1 MLSPYKYFKVLSS
14 LLFFITFIA
23 HSEESTVIKIENS
36 NDKGLIVRY
45 LPQEYKMQPVEIEG
59 ETYLI
64 PIGDKSGLTNE
75 TGKPSLPVEG
85 TLIALPPNTKIE
97 VEIIESKYLFLQ
109 NQYIAPY
116 PLDVFDEDGNATL
129 LYQIDRTFY
138 DRETNLYPKET
149 FKLEQPIRLRD
160 FNVAKINLHPLQY
173 IPSTKTLKYF
183 THLVLKISFI
193 EELKKTDVTLISAAD
208 KEFEPVYKSLI
219 LNYEQARKWRFRD
232 KLAVSEKENLK
243 LSWWQTNNQYY
254 KILIAQDGMYRL
266 TYSHLL
272 NAGINLQT
280 IPTNT
285 LAMYYQGKSIPI
297 DVNLEN
303 PDVQKWYIDFYG
315 TRKYGDSTF
324 FDPYTDTSYY
334 WLTWND
340 PLPTRFTKQ
349 AADLITPV
357 YTENSY
363 TAFRHFERD
372 SNYYYGY
379 NDDETR
385 TIDNVKGECWYWLD
399 FVGTNSKS
407 ITFNIDTLNPGRFD
421 SAFFK
426 ARFHG
431 MTAYADT
438 NRSRHQVRVTLNGRV
453 LGEVLWTQNQEL
465 IFSVGFIDT
474 LLKKGTNT
482 LQINSTM
489 IKLSKF
495 YIDWFQVTYRSP
507 ISVQNNYLDF
517 VSPAQPTDAV
527 TLFRITKVT
536 SDSIDVFDL
545 TSYRKIVNT
554 SREAQGWAFLDS
566 SLSPKRYIVTAKNQR
581 LTPSAIIPHTFKN
594 LRSNPDGAD
603 YLVVTH
609 SLFKNSATI
618 LANSRSAFGLRTAV
632 VDVQDIYDEFNCGHI
647 DPLSIKKF
655 FQYIHN
661 FWTAPSPSYIAMF
674 GDACIDYK
682 KKFPTT
688 TKTNFVPGYGIPM
701 SDNALV
707 SFDTVYNYLPAIII
721 GRIPVENQIQ
731 AARVVQKITDYDNP
745 PMDFWN
751 KRALFITGGT
761 NASERWQFNTL
772 SDMLINESITP
783 SPLGGLAYKV
793 YKTSS
798 AIIDGDYKY
807 YMQGLVNEGL
817 SFVNFIGHS
826 GGRIW
831 NVDIGNPNDLQNTN
845 GKLPFISSVSC
856 NIGAFY
862 THFANVLSEDFLFAD
877 NRGGIGAWA
886 SSHVG
891 SANTGYWLA
900 RKFLNAATRES
911 VRTFG
916 ELTHLARIYF
926 WMINGYISSPTVI
939 HTFNL
944 YPLIGDPYS
953 KFALPQNPDLL
964 IDTESVSYSPPA
976 PVSDNFVFLKLIVKN
991 FGLMPV
997 DSILITVKDNY
1008 TDELG
1013 KNRGESD
1020 LVPPFRVK
1028 PIAYA
1033 DTINIEWD
1041 VRGKAGSHTISI
1053 HIDPLNQISESN
1065 EGNNLV
1071 QLNIYINR
1079 NVIYP
1084 IKPLTFSV
1092 VNSGIQSLSVSVPM
1106 TFDSTRTSTT
1116 DKSDSLIFPRN
1127 TLNITSP
1134 YTFYF
1139 EIDTSNTFD
1148 SPAKVSSPPIQP
1160 GAVAANWVT
1169 PPLLDEEIYF
1179 WRARSFNGKHF
1190 GAWANSTLKVSD
1202 TAYSSTVVKWEQT
1215 HPKQFAFNQQKLVSV
1230 SDDGVTMQ
1238 RTNGLPIY
1246 VRSLGH
1252 RALADSDYY
1261 SIIRIGPTTVLG
1273 HWWSGAN
1280 SYLAAR
1286 VDPLTGRFEAKGY
1299 TLSTLGQ
1306 PDSLLNFI
1314 QTAPIGYYIVIA
1326 VVRDGRS
1333 GMTESLYK
1341 AFESLGAQLIRTV
1354 TAGQSWALI
1363 SRKGSSTP
1371 MMPPLESYSPTAV
1384 ADTDYQMP
1392 SYYSAGIGEI
1402 SSPFIG
1408 PVSSWRTLSWNNIV
1422 PTKTDI
1428 QLKLVGVKKDFTTDT
1443 LRTFLGGEKFADIS
1457 DINPSLYPKIQLVS
1471 ILRNTDGEATPTLKS
1486 LRVNYTAPIELA
1498 TSPTEFNAPRRVDRT
1513 QPFNV
1518 DVNVHNLSDQTVDS
1532 VNVSFSLAQNS
1543 LLNNVWIDSIPA
1555 GESKLIS
1562 KSLDVSQFTGE
1573 QTLITSLEPKTD
1585 LNELILENN
1594 VLSYPFFIDQG
1605 VSVLENVTVTFDGK
1619 EIRNGDYVSAMP
1631 TIQVSLPE
1639 NFPVAD
1645 ITAIYLNGENKLN
1658 DAQSYSLKTSTST
1671 NIEFK
1676 PNLKDGDHKLII
1688 SGKNNSTLISFDFK
1702 VSNTPQILNIF
1713 NYPNPF
1719 TTGTQFTFE
1728 LTGQSVVERVTVLI
1742 YSVAGRQ
1749 MQELNA
1755 TNLGIGFNS
1764 IVWDGRDNDGN
1775 EIANGVYLY
1784 KIKAKFEN
1792 EVNSQVHKLVKLR

>member
-1 MLSPYKYFKVLSS
+1 MLRLYKYLKVLLIFS
-14 LLFFITFIA
+14 FFIPFVA
-23 HSEESTVIKIENS
+23 LSEDTAVLKIVTS
-36 NDKGLIVRY
+36 NDKELIVRY
-45 LPQEYKMQPVEIEG
+45 VPQEYKMQPVEIEG
-59 ETYLI
+59 ETYFI

-97 VEIIESKYLFLQ
+97 VEIIESKYLLLQ
-109 NQYIAPY
+109 NQNIAPY
-116 PLDVFDEDGNATL
+116 PLDVFDEDGNASL
-129 LYQIDRTFY
+129 SYQIDQIFY
-138 DRETNLYPKET
+138 ERETNFYPKEI
-149 FKLEQPIRLRD
+149 FKLEPSIRLRD

-193 EELKKTDVTLISAAD
+193 DELKKTDVTLISTAD

-219 LNYEQARKWRFRD
+219 LNYDQARNWRFR
-232 KLAVSEKENLK
+232 EKSAILEKSTIN

-266 TYSHLL
+266 TYSYLL

-280 IPTNT
+280 ITANS
-285 LAMYYQGKSIPI
+285 LAMYYQGNSIPI
-297 DVNLEN
+297 DVNVGS
-303 PDVQKWYIDFYG
+303 PDVQNWYIDFYG

-340 PLPTRFTKQ
+340 PLPTRFINQ
-349 AADLITPV
+349 AADQSTPV
-357 YTENSY
+357 YTANSY
-363 TAFRHFERD
+363 TAFRHLERD

-379 NDDETR
+379 DDDEIR
-385 TIDNVKGECWYWLD
+385 TIDNVKGEGWYWLD
-399 FVGTNSKS
+399 FVGTASKS

-426 ARFHG
+426 VRFHG
-431 MTAYADT
+431 MTAYNDT

-465 IFSVGFIDT
+465 RFSTSFIDT

-482 LQINSTM
+482 LTINSTM

-517 VSPAQPTDAV
+517 NAPAQPTDAV
-527 TLFRITKVT
+527 TLFRIAKVT

-545 TSYRKIVNT
+545 TSNRKIMNT
-554 SREAQGWAFLDS
+554 IKDAQGWAFLDS
-566 SLSPKRYIVTAKNQR
+566 SFISKRYIITAKNQR
-581 LTPSAIIPHTFKN
+581 LTPITIIPHTFKN
-594 LRSNPDGAD
+594 IRSNPGGAD
-603 YLVVTH
+603 YIVVTH

-618 LANSRSAFGLRTAV
+618 LANSRGAFGLRTAV
-632 VDVQDIYDEFNCGHI
+632 VDVQDIYDEFNFGHI

-655 FQYIHN
+655 FQYTYN

-707 SFDTVYNYLPAIII
+707 CFDTVYKYLPAIII
-721 GRIPVENQIQ
+721 GRIPAENQIQ

-751 KRALFITGGT
+751 KRSLFITGGT
-761 NASERWQFNTL
+761 NASERWQFNAL

-886 SSHVG
+886 SSHIG

-900 RKFLNAATRES
+900 RKFLNAATKES

-916 ELTHLARIYF
+916 ELTHLSRIYF
-926 WMINGYISSPTVI
+926 WVINDFISSPTII

-953 KFALPQNPDLL
+953 KFALPQKPDLG
-964 IDTESVSYSPPA
+964 IDTESVFYSPST
-976 PVSDNFVFLKLIVKN
+976 PVADNFVFLKLIVKN
-991 FGLMPV
+991 QGLVPS
-997 DSILITVKDNY
+997 DSILVTIKDNY

-1013 KNRGESD
+1013 KTKGESD
-1020 LVPPFRVK
+1020 LVPPFKVK
-1028 PIAYA
+1028 PVAYA

-1041 VRGKAGSHTISI
+1041 VRGKAGSHTVTIQ
-1053 HIDPLNQISESN
+1053 IDPLNQISESN
-1065 EGNNLV
+1065 ESNNSAQV
-1071 QLNIYINR
+1071 TIYINR

-1092 VNSGIQSLSVSVPM
+1092 VNSGIQNLSVSVPM
-1106 TFDSTRTSTT
+1106 SFDSTRTSTT
-1116 DKSDSLIFPRN
+1116 EKSDSLIFPKN
-1127 TLNITSP
+1127 TFNITSP

-1139 EIDTSNTFD
+1139 EIDTTNTFD

-1160 GAVAANWVT
+1160 GAVSANWVT
-1169 PPLLDEEIYF
+1169 PPLLNEKIYF
-1179 WRARSFNGKHF
+1179 WRARSYNGKHF
-1190 GAWANSTLKVSD
+1190 GAWANSVMNVSD
-1202 TAYSSTVVKWEQT
+1202 TAYSSSIVKWKQT

-1246 VRSLGH
+1246 VRSLGY
-1252 RALADSDYY
+1252 RAFPDSDYY
-1261 SIIRIGPTTVLG
+1261 SIIRIGTTTVFG

-1286 VDPLTGRFEAKGY
+1286 IDPLTGQFEAKGY

-1306 PDSLLNFI
+1306 PDSLLRFI
-1314 QTAPIGYYIVIA
+1314 QTAPVGYYIVIS
-1326 VVRDGRS
+1326 VVRDGRG
-1333 GMTESLYK
+1333 GMTETLYQT
-1341 AFESLGAQLIRTV
+1341 FESLGAQFIRTV

-1363 SRKGSSTP
+1363 SRKGVSTP
-1371 MMPPLESYSPTAV
+1371 MMTPLESYSPTGV
-1384 ADTDYQMP
+1384 AERNYQMP
-1392 SYYSAGIGEI
+1392 SYYSAGIGEL

-1408 PVSSWRTLSWNNIV
+1408 PVTSWKTLSWNNIV

-1428 QLKLVGVKKDFTTDT
+1428 QLILVGQKKDFTVDT
-1443 LRTFLGGEKFADIS
+1443 LRTLLGSEKLADIS
-1457 DINPSLYPKIQLVS
+1457 NINSSIYPKIQLVG

-1486 LRVNYTAPIELA
+1486 LQVNYTAPIELA
-1498 TSPTEFNAPRRVDRT
+1498 TSPAEFNAPRRVDRT
-1513 QPFNV
+1513 QPFDV
-1518 DVNVHNLSDQTVDS
+1518 EVNVHNLSDQTVDS
-1532 VNVSFSLAQNS
+1532 INISFSLAPNYF
-1543 LLNNVWIDSIPA
+1543 LDDVWIDSISA
-1555 GESKLIS
+1555 GESKLVS
-1562 KSLDVSQFTGE
+1562 KSLDVSQYIGE
-1573 QTLITSLEPKTD
+1573 QILITSLEPKPD

-1631 TIQVSLPE
+1631 TIQVSLPD
-1639 NFPVAD
+1639 NFPMVD
-1645 ITAIYLNGENKLN
+1645 LTAIYLDGENILTGV
-1658 DAQSYSLKTSTST
+1658 QSSSQKSSTST
-1671 NIEFK
+1671 NIELK
-1676 PNLKDGDHKLII
+1676 PTLVDGDHKLII
-1688 SGKNNSTLISFDFK
+1688 TGKNNSTLISFDFK
-1702 VSNTPQILNIF
+1702 VSNISQILNIF

-1728 LTGQSVVERVTVLI
+1728 LTGQSGVERVTVLI

-1749 MQELNA
+1749 LKELTA
-1755 TNLGIGFNS
+1755 TNVGIGFNS

-1775 EIANGVYLY
+1775 ELANGVYLY

>member
-1 MLSPYKYFKVLSS
+1 MELPYKYSKVLLIITLLIPFVALSEDTAVLKIVSS
-14 LLFFITFIA
+14 NPK
-23 HSEESTVIKIENS
+23 E
-36 NDKGLIVRY
+36 LILQYV
-45 LPQEYKMQPVEIEG
+45 PQEYKMQPVEIEG
-59 ETYLI
+59 ETYFI
-64 PIGDKSGLTNE
+64 PIGAKSGLTSE
-75 TGKPSLPVEG
+75 TGKSSLPVEG
-85 TLIALPPNTKIE
+85 TLIALPPNTKID
-97 VEIIESKYLFLQ
+97 VEIIESKYLILQ
-109 NQYIAPY
+109 NQNIAPY
-116 PLDVFDEDGNATL
+116 PLDVFDEDGNASL
-129 LYQIDRTFY
+129 SYQIDRKFY
-138 DRETNLYPKET
+138 ERETNFYPKEV

-173 IPSTKTLKYF
+173 IPSTKMLKHF

-193 EELKKTDVTLISAAD
+193 DELNKNDVTLISTAD
-208 KEFEPVYKSLI
+208 REFESVYKSLI
-219 LNYEQARKWRFRD
+219 LNYDQARNWRFKERPAD
-232 KLAVSEKENLK
+232 LEKSNINQ
-243 LSWWQTNNQYY
+243 SWWQTNNQYY

-266 TYSHLL
+266 TNSYLL
-272 NAGINLQT
+272 DVGINLQT
-280 IPTNT
+280 IPTNS
-285 LAMYYQGKSIPI
+285 LAMYYQGKSIPM
-297 DVNLEN
+297 DVNTEN
-303 PDVQKWYIDFYG
+303 PDVQNWYIDFYG

-349 AADLITPV
+349 AANLITPV
-357 YTENSY
+357 YTANSC
-363 TAFRHFERD
+363 TTFRHFERD

-379 NDDETR
+379 NDNEIR
-385 TIDNVKGECWYWLD
+385 TVDNVKGEGWYWLD
-399 FVGTNSKS
+399 FVGTASKS

-421 SAFFK
+421 SAYFK

-431 MTAYADT
+431 MTAYDDT
-438 NRSRHQVRVTLNGRV
+438 NRSRHQVRVTLNGKV

-465 IFSVGFIDT
+465 ILSTSFIDT

-482 LQINSTM
+482 LLINSTM

-507 ISVQNNYLDF
+507 ISVQNNYFDF
-517 VSPAQPTDAV
+517 SAPAQPTDAV
-527 TLFRITKVT
+527 TLFRIAKVT

-554 SREAQGWAFLDS
+554 LKDAQGWAFLDS
-566 SLSPKRYIVTAKNQR
+566 SLSSKRYIVTGKNQR
-581 LTPSAIIPHTFKN
+581 VTPSSIIPHTFKN
-594 LRSNPDGAD
+594 IRSNPDGAD
-603 YLVVTH
+603 YIAVTH
-609 SLFKNSATI
+609 SLFKNPAIT

-632 VDVQDIYDEFNCGHI
+632 VDVQDIYDEFNYGHI
-647 DPLSIKKF
+647 DPLSIKEF
-655 FQYIHN
+655 FKHAYN
-661 FWTAPSPSYIAMF
+661 LWTAPSPSYIVMF

-682 KKFPTT
+682 KKFPST

-707 SFDTVYNYLPAIII
+707 CFDSVYNYLPAIII

-751 KRALFITGGT
+751 KRTLFVTGGT
-761 NASERWQFNTL
+761 TASERWQFNSL

-783 SPLGGLAYKV
+783 SPLGGLVYKV

-886 SSHVG
+886 SSHIG
-891 SANTGYWLA
+891 SANTGFWLA

-911 VRTFG
+911 VKTLG
-916 ELTHLARIYF
+916 ELTHLSRIYF
-926 WMINGYISSPTVI
+926 WTINDSISTPTVI

-953 KFALPQNPDLL
+953 KFALPQKPDLG
-964 IDTESVSYSPPA
+964 IDSESVFYSPSE
-976 PVSDNFVFLKLIVKN
+976 PVADNFVYLKLIVKN
-991 FGLMPV
+991 FGLMPT
-997 DSILITVKDNY
+997 DSVLITIKDNY

-1013 KNRGESD
+1013 KTKGESD
-1020 LVPPFRVK
+1020 VVAPFKVK
-1028 PIAYA
+1028 PVAYA

-1041 VRGKAGSHTISI
+1041 VRGKAGSHTVTIN
-1053 HIDPLNQISESN
+1053 IDPLNQISESN
-1065 EGNNLV
+1065 ESNNSAQV
-1071 QLNIYINR
+1071 TIYINK

-1084 IKPLTFSV
+1084 IKPLTSSV
-1092 VNSGIQSLSVSVPM
+1092 VNSGIQNLSVSVPM
-1106 TFDSTRTSTT
+1106 AFDSARTSTT
-1116 DKSDSLIFPRN
+1116 EKSDSLIFPKN
-1127 TLNITSP
+1127 TFNITSP

-1139 EIDTSNTFD
+1139 EIDTTNTFD

-1160 GAVAANWVT
+1160 GAVSANWVT
-1169 PPLLDEEIYF
+1169 PPLLNEKVYF
-1179 WRARSFNGKHF
+1179 WRARSYNGKHY
-1190 GAWANSTLKVSD
+1190 GAWANSEVNVSD
-1202 TAYSSTVVKWEQT
+1202 TAYSSSIVKWKQT
-1215 HPKQFAFNQQKLVSV
+1215 HPKQFASNPQKLVSV
-1230 SDDGVTMQ
+1230 SDSGVTMQ
-1238 RTNGLPIY
+1238 RTNGLSIY
-1246 VRSLGH
+1246 VRSLGY
-1252 RALADSDYY
+1252 RAFPDSDYY
-1261 SIIRIGPTTVLG
+1261 SIIRIGTTTIFG

-1286 VDPLTGRFEAKGY
+1286 IDPLTGQFEAKGY

-1306 PDSLLNFI
+1306 PDSLLRFI
-1314 QTAPIGYYIVIA
+1314 QTAPVGYYIVIS
-1326 VVRDGRS
+1326 VVRDGRG
-1333 GMTESLYK
+1333 GMTETLYQT
-1341 AFESLGAQLIRTV
+1341 FESLGAQFIRTV

-1371 MMPPLESYSPTAV
+1371 MMPPRESYSPNAV

-1402 SSPFIG
+1402 SSLFIG
-1408 PVSSWRTLSWNNIV
+1408 PVTSWKTLSWNNSI
-1422 PTKTDI
+1422 PAKTDI
-1428 QLKLVGVKKDFTTDT
+1428 QLKLVGLKKDFTVDT
-1443 LRTFLGGEKFADIS
+1443 LRTLLGSEIFADIS
-1457 DINPSLYPKIQLVS
+1457 NINSSIYLKIQLVS
-1471 ILRNTDGEATPTLKS
+1471 TLRNTDGEATPTLKS
-1486 LRVNYTAPIELA
+1486 WQVNYTAPIELA
-1498 TSPTEFNAPRRVDRT
+1498 TSPAEFNAPRRVDRT
-1513 QPFNV
+1513 QPFDV
-1518 DVNVHNLSDQTVDS
+1518 EVNVHNLSNQTVDS
-1532 VNVSFSLAQNS
+1532 VNVTFVLAPNSF
-1543 LLNNVWIDSIPA
+1543 LNNIWIDSIPA
-1555 GESKLIS
+1555 GEAKLIN

-1573 QTLITSLEPKTD
+1573 QILITSIEPKLN

-1594 VLSYPFFIDQG
+1594 VLSYPFYVDQG
-1605 VSVLENVTVTFDGK
+1605 VSVLENVIVTFDGK
-1619 EIRNGDYVSAMP
+1619 EIRNGDYVSSMP

-1639 NFPVAD
+1639 NFPMVD
-1645 ITAIYLNGENKLN
+1645 LTAIYLDGENILTERE
-1658 DAQSYSLKTSTST
+1658 SYSQKSSTTTKIELKPTLT
-1671 NIEFK
+1671 
-1676 PNLKDGDHKLII
+1676 DGDHKLII
-1688 SGKNNSTLISFDFK
+1688 SGRNNSNLISFDFK
-1702 VSNTPQILNIF
+1702 VSNTPQILSIF

-1728 LTGQSVVERVTVLI
+1728 LTGQSGVERVTILV

-1749 MQELNA
+1749 LKELTA
-1755 TNLGIGFNS
+1755 TNVNIGFNS

-1775 EIANGVYLY
+1775 ELGNGVYLY

-1792 EVNSQVHKLVKLR
+1792 EVNSQVQKLVKLR